1 MSVPFSI
8 VIPAR
13 YASSRLPG
21 KSLLDIKGKSLIQHV
36 FEIAS
41 STQAKNIT
49 IATDDE
55 KIANIAESFGASVVM
70 TSEKHQSGTD
80 RIAEVIKKL
89 DIDDDE
95 IIVNLQGDEY
105 GLPASLVEQVASD
118 LFNNP
123 DKQLATLC
131 EAITTIDDYTNPNV
145 VKVVFDKNNT
155 ALYFSRS
162 PIPVDRAAGLPE
174 NVYRHIGL
182 YAYRA
187 SYLLEFTQ
195 LPPCALEKAEAL
207 EQLRV
212 LYNGGKIHVEIA
224 VAEAGLGIDTAEDL
238 KLARIQENNVKNK
251 ESKG

>member
-1 MSVPFSI
+1 MSLSKMSESVPFSI

-21 KSLLDIKGKSLIQHV
+21 KPLVDIKGKPLIQHV
-36 FEIAS
+36 FETAS
-41 STQAKNIT
+41 KTQAKNIV
-49 IATDDE
+49 IATDNDE
-55 KIANIAESFGASVVM
+55 IAKCAEAFGASVVM
-70 TSEKHQSGTD
+70 TSVTHQSGTD
-80 RIAEVIKKL
+80 RIAEVVEKL
-89 DIDDDE
+89 EIGNDE

-105 GLPASLVEQVASD
+105 GLPVSLVEQVASA

-131 EAITTIDDYTNPNV
+131 EALASIDDYTNPNI

-162 PIPVDRAAGLPE
+162 PVPVERAGGLPE
-174 NVYRHIGL
+174 EVYRHIGL

-187 SYLLEFTQ
+187 GYLQEFTQ
-195 LPPCALEKAEAL
+195 LSPCALEKAEAL

-224 VAEAGLGIDTAEDL
+224 IDETGLGIDTVEDL
-238 KLARIQENNVKNK
+238 ELARMGK
-251 ESKG
+251 

>member
-1 MSVPFSI
+1 VSFSGQVPFSI

-13 YASSRLPG
+13 YASTRLPG
-21 KSLLDIKGKSLIQHV
+21 KPLLDIKGKPLIQHV
-36 FEIAS
+36 FETAS
-41 STQAKNIT
+41 NTQALNIY
-49 IATDDE
+49 IATDNDE
-55 KIANIAESFGASVVM
+55 IRNVAEAFGAMVVM
-70 TSEKHQSGTD
+70 TSEEHQSGTD
-80 RIAEVIKKL
+80 RIAEVVKKL
-89 DIDDDE
+89 QFGNDE

-105 GLPASLVEQVASD
+105 GLPTSLVEQVASG

-131 EAITTIDDYTNPNV
+131 EAITTVDDYNNPNI

-162 PIPVDRAAGLPE
+162 PVPADREGGLPDE
-174 NVYRHIGL
+174 AYRHIGL

-187 SYLLEFTQ
+187 GYLKKFTR
-195 LPPCALEKAEAL
+195 LPACVLEKSEAL

-224 VAEAGLGIDTAEDL
+224 VDEAGLGIDTAEDL
-238 KLARIQENNVKNK
+238 ELVRK
-251 ESKG
+251 

>member
-21 KSLLDIKGKSLIQHV
+21 KSLLDIKGKPLIQHV
-36 FEIAS
+36 FETAS
-41 STQAKNIT
+41 NTQAKNII
-49 IATDDE
+49 IATDNNE
-55 KIANIAESFGASVVM
+55 IASVAESFGASVVM

-80 RIAEVIKKL
+80 RIAEVINKL
-89 DIDDDE
+89 AIDDDE

-105 GLPASLVEQVASD
+105 GLPVSLVDQVASN
-118 LFNNP
+118 LFNHP

-131 EAITTIDDYTNPNV
+131 EVITTIEDYTNPNI
-145 VKVVFDKNNT
+145 VKVTFDKNNT

-162 PIPVDRAAGLPE
+162 PIPTERTGGLPE
-174 NVYRHIGL
+174 KVYRHIGL
-182 YAYRA
+182 YAYKA
-187 SYLLEFTQ
+187 GYLQEFTQ
-195 LPPCALEKAEAL
+195 LPACALEESEAL

-224 VAEAGLGIDTAEDL
+224 VDEPGLGIDTIEDL
-238 KLARIQENNVKNK
+238 ELARK
-251 ESKG
+251 